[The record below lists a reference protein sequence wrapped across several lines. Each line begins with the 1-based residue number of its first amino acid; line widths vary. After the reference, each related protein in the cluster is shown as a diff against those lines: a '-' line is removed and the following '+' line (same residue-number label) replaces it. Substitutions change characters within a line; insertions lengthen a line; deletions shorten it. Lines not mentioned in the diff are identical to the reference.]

1 MNNLKID
8 IIKSLMMIESEKELN
23 VIRQCL
29 SDSICRECDQ
39 DTVDKAE
46 FKKWKESKKEENDDE
61 IPF

>member
-1 MNNLKID
+1 MFNNKGESQMNNLKID

-39 DTVDKAE
+39 DTVD
-46 FKKWKESKKEENDDE
+46 
-61 IPF
+61 